1 MENGELNIDHSAFSI
16 FYLHEAEMIMQ
27 LKFRKYNY
35 MLMQKPV
42 GV

>member
-1 MENGELNIDHSAFSI
+1 MENSSFSI

-42 GV
+42 TV